1 MNNNRKNQDSQEHL
15 KKIKEKQLMKTQF
28 IGFMKEK
35 GLKMDRF
42 ECCGDVVWFKTN
54 EEKTAFLLAG
64 GNFCNNR
71 FCPKCSWLRAK
82 RDTFEILELLKVVQL
97 EEKKEYIFITLT
109 APNVSAEKLSEEIT
123 EFNKAFKRL
132 FQMEDFKKISK
143 GFIRK
148 LEVTY
153 NDEKNTYHPHFHCIV
168 AVNKSYFTSRDYIS
182 ERKLLEMW
190 KKAKR
195 DDSIT
200 QVDMR
205 KCKMDT
211 VYETLELATYSTKQ
225 SQLYRSKEIFDV
237 FYKNL
242 KGRQLITFSGVFKDY
257 KKKIELGEVNPDEI
271 LELKAMKEIAVK
283 QIVYKWEN
291 EEKEY
296 MEVRELILPESERT
310 VFYNLEI
317 DVDRVDK

>member
-1 MNNNRKNQDSQEHL
+1 MNDSRKNQDSQEHL
-15 KKIKEKQLMKTQF
+15 KKIKEKQLMKIQF
-28 IGFMKEK
+28 VDFMKEK

-109 APNVSAEKLSEEIT
+109 APNVPAEKLSEEIT
-123 EFNKAFKRL
+123 EFNKAFQRL
-132 FQMEDFKKISK
+132 VKMEDFKKISK

-153 NDEKNTYHPHFHCIV
+153 NEEENTYHPHFHCIV
-168 AVNKSYFTSRDYIS
+168 AVNKSYFKSKFYIS

-211 VYETLELATYSTKQ
+211 VYEALELATYSTKQ
-225 SQLYRSKEIFDV
+225 SQLYKSKEIFDV

-271 LELKAMKEIAVK
+271 LELKAMKEVAVK

-296 MEVRELILPESERT
+296 IEVRELILPESERT
-310 VFYNLEI
+310 IFYNLEI
-317 DVDRVDK
+317 DVDR

>member
-1 MNNNRKNQDSQEHL
+1 MNDSRKNQDSQEHL
-15 KKIKEKQLMKTQF
+15 KKIKEKQLMKVQF
-28 IGFMKEK
+28 VDFMKEK

-109 APNVSAEKLSEEIT
+109 APNIPAEKLSEEIT
-123 EFNKAFKRL
+123 EFNKAFQRL
-132 FQMEDFKKISK
+132 VKMEDFKKISK

-153 NDEKNTYHPHFHCIV
+153 NEEENTYHPHFHCIV
-168 AVNKSYFTSRDYIS
+168 AVNKSYFKSKFYIS

-195 DDSIT
+195 DEKIT

-211 VYETLELATYSTKQ
+211 VYEALELATYSTKQ
-225 SQLYRSKEIFDV
+225 SQLYKSKEIFDV

-242 KGRQLITFSGVFKDY
+242 KGRQLMTFSGVFKDY

-271 LELKAMKEIAVK
+271 LELKAMKEVAVK
-283 QIVYKWEN
+283 QIVYKWEK

-296 MEVRELILPESERT
+296 IEVRELILPESERT